1 VNHQLP
7 TPLRCAGHANPHNT
21 WWLFPVYTD
30 NKSELVTDLRAEGFD
45 ATASSS
51 QLCAMEGED
60 GPAVDCEDF
69 MDGTVYVPVYAGIPN
84 DALDRLA
91 AILRHH
97 AQATVPTN
105 ALPAE
110 EPDTELEPAILA
122 K

>member
-1 VNHQLP
+1 
-7 TPLRCAGHANPHNT
+7 
-21 WWLFPVYTD
+21 
-30 NKSELVTDLRAEGFD
+30 
-45 ATASSS
+45 
-51 QLCAMEGED
+51 
-60 GPAVDCEDF
+60 

-110 EPDTELEPAILA
+110 EPDTDLEPAILA